1 MKALFIGIIKRK
13 YDYSNIDIFS
23 RMYPSLEEIQEY
35 MEQKPI
41 SPFF

>member
-23 RMYPSLEEIQEY
+23 RMYPSGRNPGIYGTETG
-35 MEQKPI
+35 
-41 SPFF
+41 